1 MYRSFRRR
9 NAIVF
14 AIGMVDGRSYSNR
27 RRTYWTC
34 RKYRGYTNFAV
45 EKTKQARKFVMG
57 HWSNL
62 SIRIR
67 FEIETSNIFAAFS
80 TEFWC
85 SWPSLTTSSFFAR
98 SWRPSG
104 KISDHYTTWRT
115 FTLLRTF
122 CTNCKPWPLY
132 LRFSRPSFWHWKDVL
147 PLLSPLNII
156 MLFKV
161 RWYMSNQ
168 KFFSSSRNMQMK
180 VWNCHI
186 DNFFC

>member
-1 MYRSFRRR
+1 MYRSFRRG

-14 AIGMVDGRSYSNR
+14 AIGMVDGWSYSNC
-27 RRTYWTC
+27 RRTYRTC
-34 RKYRGYTNFAV
+34 RKYRGHTYFAI
-45 EKTKQARKFVMG
+45 EKTEQVRTIRKFVMG
-57 HWSNL
+57 LGGN
-62 SIRIR
+62 ICNG
-67 FEIETSNIFAAFS
+67 FKTSNVFAAFS

-85 SWPSLTTSSFFAR
+85 FWPSLTTSSFFAR
-98 SWRPSG
+98 FWRPSG
-104 KISDHYTTWRT
+104 KTSDHYTTWRT

-168 KFFSSSRNMQMK
+168 KFFFSSRNMQMK